1 MHGQVHLAAEQRL
14 AQRADEDAGAADLSQ
29 LRPADVAQRGHPDDL
44 DLAAGPLGDHAGHL
58 AGLRDGHRAP
68 AAAQPES
75 HRPKR
80 HRAHREPSCSGAARV
95 TASTARGS
103 RSKSTRSAAAYS
115 SPPGEPA
122 SSLTRTV
129 GACNSL
135 STTRRTVWAISSRAW
150 PLSPSALSR
159 PASLASSASTTLA
172 ALARRATTVGA
183 TRAASTADW
192 YAASSASRIARTAAT
207 STSLTALAC
216 SLS

>member
-1 MHGQVHLAAEQRL
+1 VFQRVHSQVHLAAEQRL
-14 AQRADEDAGAADLSQ
+14 AQRADENASAADLGQ

-44 DLAAGPLGDHAGHL
+44 DRTAGPLGDHAGYL

-68 AAAQPES
+68 ATTQLDGR
-75 HRPKR
+75 RPQLP
-80 HRAHREPSCSGAARV
+80 RAHRDPSCPGAARV

-103 RSKSTRSAAAYS
+103 RSKRTRSAAAYS

-135 STTRRTVWAISSRAW
+135 STTRRTVWAISSRAC
-150 PLSPSALSR
+150 PLSSSPLSR
-159 PASLASSASTTLA
+159 PASRASSASTTLA

-183 TRAASTADW
+183 TRAASMADW
-192 YAASSASRIARTAAT
+192 QA
-207 STSLTALAC
+207 
-216 SLS
+216 